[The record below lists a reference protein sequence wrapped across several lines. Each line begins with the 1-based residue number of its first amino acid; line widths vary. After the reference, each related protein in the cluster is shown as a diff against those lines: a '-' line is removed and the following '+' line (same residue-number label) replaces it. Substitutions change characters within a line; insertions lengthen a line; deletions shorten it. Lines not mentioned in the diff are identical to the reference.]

1 MSNMVRGV
9 VEAKSNKFGKT
20 SILVNGTWYG
30 SKYGFEANKGDEVEF
45 DNMGGKMVKG
55 LKVISGGGGSYS
67 PSPSAPA
74 VSRSAAPGFP
84 VPVDTKDRAIV
95 RQNSL
100 GHATNLVATMIAD
113 LDFKTWEDR
122 EVATTKFAELC
133 VDVARIFESY
143 SSGDGDAEEVKK
155 MMEEG

>member
-1 MSNMVRGV
+1 MSIVQGI

-20 SILVNGTWYG
+20 SILVDGVWYG
-30 SKYGFEANKGDEVEF
+30 SKYGFECEKGDEVTF

-55 LKVISGGGGSYS
+55 LKVVGSGEGGATP
-67 PSPSAPA
+67 PSKAS

-100 GHATNLVATMIAD
+100 GNAVNLVTSLITPPE
-113 LDFKTWEDR
+113 LDSWEDR
-122 EVATTKFAELC
+122 EKVTEKFATLC

-143 SSGDGDAEEVKK
+143 SSGDADAAEVKE
-155 MMEEG
+155 MLE